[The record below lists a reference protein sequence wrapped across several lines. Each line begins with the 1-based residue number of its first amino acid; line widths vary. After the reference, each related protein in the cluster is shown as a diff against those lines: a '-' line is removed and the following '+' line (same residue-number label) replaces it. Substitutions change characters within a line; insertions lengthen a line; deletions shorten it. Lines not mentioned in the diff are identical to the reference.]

1 MMKNSNK
8 PRYNNNSAKQSA
20 EPDTL
25 PVYVK
30 LPDGSLKEIARIP
43 NEGIHNDEI
52 FKAIKDA
59 IAKVID
65 WWWGWKRNI
74 VAPD

>member
-8 PRYNNNSAKQSA
+8 PRYNNAKQSA

-25 PVYVK
+25 PVYVQS
-30 LPDGSLKEIARIP
+30 PDGSFKEIARIP

-65 WWWGWKRNI
+65 GWWVWKRNI
-74 VAPD
+74 VDPE

>member
-8 PRYNNNSAKQSA
+8 PRYNNAKQSA

-25 PVYVK
+25 PVYVQS
-30 LPDGSLKEIARIP
+30 PDGSLKEIARIP

-65 WWWGWKRNI
+65 WWWVWKRNI
-74 VAPD
+74 LNPD